1 MHFAGLCD
9 ALELQRGAIT
19 IATFSTAIALSA
31 GVGWASMIVADTPND
46 TALLDAIKRHFEMTH
61 CAS

>member
-9 ALELQRGAIT
+9 ALELHRGAIT
-19 IATFSTAIALSA
+19 LATFSSAIALSA
-31 GVGWASMIVADTPND
+31 GVGWASMTVADTPND
-46 TALLDAIKRHFEMTH
+46 AALLDAIKRHFAMAH